1 MLRRALNGGP
11 HAVLGAAT
19 TMTRAE
25 PPPPPV
31 MTTRRVPP
39 PRKTLLAEHVASTAE
54 LNDPLGAF
62 AADRAFTA
70 AVAHATTGGQTPRR
84 SHNRACARRAPRWS
98 MRLVLLLRLANGA
111 TQHPARSMRAPIAT
125 PRGGA
130 PALPS
135 RCWTA
140 PLPSPS
146 RRARTNLCS
155 TVWCSVSLGASK
167 GGGLSRMEVLSFGDK
182 PGAWLLGNGAAPH
195 CKIRKERGA
204 HSVTSSP

>member
-19 TMTRAE
+19 TTARAE

-31 MTTRRVPP
+31 VTTRRALP

-54 LNDPLGAF
+54 LNDLLDAF

-84 SHNRACARRAPRWS
+84 LHSRACARRAPHRP

-111 TQHPARSMRAPIAT
+111 APHPVRSIRAPIAT
-125 PRGGA
+125 PRCSA

-135 RCWTA
+135 PCWTA
-140 PLPSPS
+140 PLPGPV
-146 RRARTNLCS
+146 APCTHQLVCFS
-155 TVWCSVSLGASK
+155 TCGVCNWGFQKVGFV
-167 GGGLSRMEVLSFGDK
+167 MEDFSFGDK
-182 PGAWLLGNGAAPH
+182 PGTWLFGNGAAPH
-195 CKIRKERGA
+195 YETRKEQWA
-204 HSVTSSP
+204 HSETSSP